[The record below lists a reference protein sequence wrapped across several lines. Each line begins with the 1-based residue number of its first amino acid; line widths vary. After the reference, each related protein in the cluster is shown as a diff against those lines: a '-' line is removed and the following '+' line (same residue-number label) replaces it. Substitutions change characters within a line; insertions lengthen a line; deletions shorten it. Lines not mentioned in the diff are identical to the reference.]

1 MSMLINNIFTVS
13 TQVVI
18 LFVLVF
24 IGFTANKIKIF
35 SAKTIKEIT
44 NFVLYI
50 VVPCAV
56 VNSYCR
62 DFDYNMLRLLLITIG
77 AAIVS
82 FVIYGFIA
90 KFIIHDKDKNRE
102 KVLKFGAIFSNAG
115 FMAFPLLEAI
125 LGPIGLFFGAAY
137 TSVFNIVVWTYG
149 KILIGGSKKDIT
161 IKSVFINPGVI
172 GTVIGVVVFVFS
184 VKLPAV
190 VHEPVKYMASLNT
203 PLPML
208 VLGFQ
213 LANSKFNIK
222 GVSVYVSL
230 FMKHILMPMLM
241 MLGFWFIGITGD
253 VLVAMVISV
262 AAPSAT
268 MTSMFTEKFNPEK
281 TSLAA
286 SYVSVSMILS
296 IITMPVMIGIAMIL

>member
-1 MSMLINNIFTVS
+1 MLINNIMTVS
-13 TQVVI
+13 TQVAI
-18 LFVLVF
+18 LFILVGVGF
-24 IGFTANKIKIF
+24 VANKLKIFTAN
-35 SAKTIKEIT
+35 TIKEVT

-50 VVPCAV
+50 VVPCTV

-62 DFDYNMLRLLLITIG
+62 EFDATMLRLLLITLS

-82 FVIYGFIA
+82 FVIYGLIA
-90 KFIIHDKDKNRE
+90 TLIIRDKNKSRQ
-102 KVLKFGAIFSNAG
+102 KLLRFGAIFSNAG

-137 TSVFNIVVWTYG
+137 TSIFNIVVWTYG
-149 KILIGGSKKDIT
+149 KVLIGGNVKDIT
-161 IKSVFINPGVI
+161 VKSVFVNPGVI
-172 GTVIGVVVFVFS
+172 GTVIGVVVFIFS
-184 VKLPAV
+184 VSLP
-190 VHEPVKYMASLNT
+190 PVIRRPIEYMASLNT

-213 LANSKFNIK
+213 LANSKFNVK
-222 GVSVYVSL
+222 GLSVYVSL
-230 FMKHILMPMLM
+230 FMKHLLMPGLM
-241 MLGFWFIGITGD
+241 MFGLYLCGITGD

-268 MTSMFTEKFNPEK
+268 MTSMFAEKFNPQ
-281 TSLAA
+281 TTPLAA

-296 IITMPVMIGIAMIL
+296 IVTMPVMIGIAMML

>member
-1 MSMLINNIFTVS
+1 MLINNIITVS
-13 TQVVI
+13 TQVAI

-24 IGFTANKIKIF
+24 IGFFANKLKIF
-35 SAKTIKEIT
+35 SAGTIKEVT

-50 VVPCAV
+50 VVPCTV

-62 DFDYNMLRLLLITIG
+62 EFDMHMLKLLLISIG
-77 AAIVS
+77 AAVIS
-82 FVIYGFIA
+82 FLIYGIIA
-90 KFIIHDKDKNRE
+90 GLIIKDKDKNRQR
-102 KVLKFGAIFSNAG
+102 VLRFGAVFSNAG

-149 KILIGGSKKDIT
+149 KILMGGSRKDIT
-161 IKSVFINPGVI
+161 LKSIFVNPGVI
-172 GTVIGVVVFVFS
+172 GTVVGVFVFVFS
-184 VKLPAV
+184 VSLPRII
-190 VHEPVKYMASLNT
+190 HEPIRYMASLNT

-208 VLGFQ
+208 VLGYQ

-222 GVSVYVSL
+222 GLGVYVPL
-230 FMKHILMPMLM
+230 FMKHFLMPALM
-241 MLGFWFIGITGD
+241 IIGLYLCGVTGD

-268 MTSMFTEKFNPEK
+268 MTSMFAEKFNPSA
-281 TSLAA
+281 TSVAA
-286 SYVSVSMILS
+286 SYVSISMILS
-296 IITMPVMIGIAMIL
+296 VITMPVMIGIAMLL